1 MCSPSKLFPTN
12 VTNLNQSKDAKEYTF
27 KMIYN
32 QALREEALKNPVRKL
47 NRSLNKKHISISI
60 GNSNSNTESRLLM
73 PRFNTDQYNIDKKIK
88 EIRKITKAKDLDTQR
103 RDNKIAFSK
112 EEIDIVF
119 ESTRLLEEIKK
130 RKTNSLNDEDT
141 SVATFLS
148 DNKEIA
154 IKNVLIKLLKSESKK
169 IKNTEENINSN
180 LDEGQNSLMNQQETF
195 NDLIEKQKGICKEIE
210 NILLDVQKSNY
221 ELAETEKGYKVA
233 YKLMEEEIEKYLD
246 LINNKRI
253 CAKFIHQVMKQDKEY
268 QQFANEILL
277 KGEGNTAEQGTKKS
291 NYSVLAGRVV

>member
-47 NRSLNKKHISISI
+47 NRLLNRKHISISI
-60 GNSNSNTESRLLM
+60 GHSNSNSESRLSM
-73 PRFNTDQYNIDKKIK
+73 PHFNTDQYNIDKKIK
-88 EIRKITKAKDLDTQR
+88 EIRKRTKAKDLDTQR
-103 RDNKIAFSK
+103 KENKIAFSK

-169 IKNTEENINSN
+169 IKNTEEDINSN
-180 LDEGQNSLMNQQETF
+180 LDEGHNSLMNQQETF

-210 NILLDVQKSNY
+210 NILFDVQRSNY
-221 ELAETEKGYKVA
+221 DLAETEKGYKVA
-233 YKLMEEEIEKYLD
+233 FKLMEEEVEKYLD

-253 CAKFIHQVMKQDKEY
+253 CAKFIHQVMKQEKES
-268 QQFANEILL
+268 QRFATEILL
-277 KGEGNTAEQGTKKS
+277 KGEANTAEQGTKKS
-291 NYSVLAGRVV
+291 NYSVLARQVM